1 MSATSMTAQPLHW
14 PAQGVSRV
22 PYQVFT
28 DPELYAC
35 EQERIFR
42 GDAWHWVGLEVETPQ
57 PGDFKT
63 QRIGDTPVIMVCDT
77 AGAMKVFVNRCAH
90 RGALLCVEQQGQV
103 KQFTCVYHN
112 WSFDLDGRL
121 RGVAFRH
128 GIRGQGGLPADFDFA
143 AHGLQRLRVEV
154 LHGLVF
160 ATFSAHVP
168 PLPEYLGRRMTEHLE
183 RIFSRPVRILGRYSQ
198 FMHNNWKLYMEN
210 VKDTYHASILHLF
223 LTTFGVNRLSM
234 EGGLEISAS
243 GGHHLSW
250 SKRAV
255 EQLAGTEYT
264 QGGMRAMQQDFTL
277 ADARL
282 LQTWPEYPDGITTAI
297 QGLFPNLVVQQIQNS
312 LALRLMV
319 PQGVDACELH
329 WLLFGYADDTPE
341 QAEMRLLQSNLV
353 GPAGLVSMEDGMIG
367 NWVQRTIARDP
378 EKTAVVEMGG
388 REVTSQGSR
397 VSEASIRG
405 FWQAYRTLMDL

>member
-1 MSATSMTAQPLHW
+1 MPSASTTAPSLRW
-14 PAQGVSRV
+14 PTLGVSRV

-28 DPELYAC
+28 DPELYTY

-42 GDAWHWVGLEVETPQ
+42 GDAWHWVGLDIETPN

-63 QRIGDTPVIMVCDT
+63 QRLGDTPVIMVRD
-77 AGAMKVFVNRCAH
+77 AEGALKVFVNRCAH
-90 RGALLCVEQQGQV
+90 RGALLCVEQRGQA

-128 GIRGQGGLPADFDFA
+128 GIRGQGGLPADFDYA

-160 ATFSAHVP
+160 ATFSTHVAP
-168 PLPEYLGRRMTEHLE
+168 VREYLGPRMTEHIA
-183 RIFSRPVRILGRYSQ
+183 RIFHRPIRILGSYSQ

-223 LTTFGVNRLSM
+223 LTTFGLNRLSM
-234 EGGLEISAS
+234 EGGLEISPC

-250 SKRAV
+250 SKRSA
-255 EQLAGTEYT
+255 EHMAGTDYA
-264 QGGMRAMQQDFTL
+264 QGTLRAMQQDFTL
-277 ADARL
+277 ADPRL
-282 LQTWPEYPDGITTAI
+282 LQTWPEFPDGVTNAI
-297 QGLFPNLVVQQIQNS
+297 QGIFPNLVVQQIQNS

-319 PQGVDACELH
+319 PQGVEACELH

-341 QAEMRLLQSNLV
+341 QAEMRLLQSNLI

-367 NWVQRTIARDP
+367 NWVQRTIAQDP
-378 EKTAVVEMGG
+378 DKTAVVEMGG
-388 REVTSQGSR
+388 RDVTSHGSR

-405 FWQAYRTLMDL
+405 FWQAYRSIMDL

>member
-1 MSATSMTAQPLHW
+1 MPSAATTAPSLRW
-14 PAQGVSRV
+14 PTLGVSRV

-28 DPELYAC
+28 DPELYAY

-42 GDAWHWVGLEVETPQ
+42 GDAWHWVGLDIETPN

-63 QRIGDTPVIMVCDT
+63 QRLGDTPVIMVRD
-77 AGAMKVFVNRCAH
+77 AEGALKVFVNRCAH
-90 RGALLCVEQQGQV
+90 RGALLCVEQRGQA

-160 ATFSAHVP
+160 ATFSTHVAP
-168 PLPEYLGRRMTEHLE
+168 VREYLGPRMTEHIA
-183 RIFSRPVRILGRYSQ
+183 RIFHRPIRILGSYSQ

-223 LTTFGVNRLSM
+223 LTTFGLNRLSM
-234 EGGLEISAS
+234 EGGLEISPC

-250 SKRAV
+250 SKRSA
-255 EQLAGTEYT
+255 EHMAGTDYA
-264 QGGMRAMQQDFTL
+264 QGTLRAMQQDFTL
-277 ADARL
+277 ADPRL
-282 LQTWPEYPDGITTAI
+282 LQTWPEFPDGVTNAI
-297 QGLFPNLVVQQIQNS
+297 QGIFPNLVVQQIQNS

-319 PQGVDACELH
+319 PQGVEACELH

-341 QAEMRLLQSNLV
+341 QAEMRLLQSNLI

-367 NWVQRTIARDP
+367 NWVQRTIAQDP
-378 EKTAVVEMGG
+378 DKTAVVEMGG
-388 REVTSQGSR
+388 RDVTSHGSR

-405 FWQAYRTLMDL
+405 FWQAYRSIMDL

>member
-1 MSATSMTAQPLHW
+1 MPSTAELSLRW
-14 PAQGVSRV
+14 PELGVCRV

-28 DPELYAC
+28 DPAVYAY
-35 EQERIFR
+35 EQERLFR
-42 GDAWHWVGLEVETPQ
+42 GDTWQWVGLEIETPN

-63 QRIGDTPVIMVCDT
+63 QRLGDTPVIMVRDVQ
-77 AGAMKVFVNRCAH
+77 GGIKVFVNRCSH
-90 RGALLCVEQQGQV
+90 RGAQLCIEQHGNARQL
-103 KQFTCVYHN
+103 TCAYHN

-128 GIRGQGGLPADFDFA
+128 GIRNEGGLPADFDFA

-160 ATFSAHVP
+160 ATFSAHVASVTIW
-168 PLPEYLGRRMTEHLE
+168 LGSRMTEHIA
-183 RIFSRPVRILGRYSQ
+183 RIFHRPVRILGTYSQ

-223 LTTFGVNRLSM
+223 LTTFGLNRLSM
-234 EGGLEISAS
+234 EGGLEISPC

-250 SKRAV
+250 SKRTS

-264 QGGMRAMQQDFTL
+264 QGTMHAMQKDFHL
-277 ADARL
+277 QEPRL
-282 LQTWPEYPDGITTAI
+282 LQTWPEFADGVTNAI
-297 QGLFPNLVVQQIQNS
+297 QGIFPNLVVQQIQNS
-312 LALRLMV
+312 LALRLML

-341 QAEMRLLQSNLV
+341 QTEMRLMQSNLV
-353 GPAGLVSMEDGMIG
+353 GPAGLISMEDGMIG
-367 NWVQRTIARDP
+367 NWVQRTIAQDP
-378 EKTAVVEMGG
+378 DKTAVLEMGG
-388 REVTSQGSR
+388 RDVRRQGSR

-405 FWQAYRTLMDL
+405 FWQAYRTMMDL

>member
-1 MSATSMTAQPLHW
+1 MPSAATTAPLLHW
-14 PAQGVSRV
+14 PALGVSRV

-28 DPELYAC
+28 DPALYAQ

-42 GDAWHWVGLEVETPQ
+42 GDAWHWVGLEVETPH

-63 QRIGDTPVIMVCDT
+63 QRLGDTPVIMVRDA
-77 AGAMKVFVNRCAH
+77 AGMMKVFVNRCAH
-90 RGALLCVEQQGQV
+90 RGALLCAEQRGQT

-160 ATFSAHVP
+160 ATFSTHVA
-168 PLPEYLGRRMTEHLE
+168 PLSDYLGPRMTEHIA
-183 RIFSRPVRILGRYSQ
+183 RIFNRPVRLLGSYSQ

-223 LTTFGVNRLSM
+223 LTTFGLNRLSM
-234 EGGLEISAS
+234 EGGLEISPC

-250 SKRAV
+250 SKRAT
-255 EQLAGTEYT
+255 EQMAGTEYA
-264 QGGMRAMQQDFTL
+264 QGTLRSMQQDFTL
-277 ADARL
+277 ADPRL
-282 LQTWPEYPDGITTAI
+282 LQAWAEYPHGITTAI
-297 QGLFPNLVVQQIQNS
+297 QGLFPNLVVQQIQNA
-312 LALRLMV
+312 LALRLLV
-319 PQGVDACELH
+319 PQGVDGCELH
-329 WLLFGYADDTPE
+329 WLLFGYEDDTPE
-341 QAEMRLLQSNLV
+341 QAEMRLLQNNLV

-367 NWVQRTIARDP
+367 NWVQRTIAQDP
-378 EKTAVVEMGG
+378 DKTAVVEMGG
-388 REVTSQGSR
+388 REVTSHGSR

-405 FWQAYRTLMDL
+405 FWQAYRAMMDL

>member
-1 MSATSMTAQPLHW
+1 MPSAATTAPSLRW
-14 PAQGVSRV
+14 PTLGVSRV

-28 DPELYAC
+28 DPELYTY

-42 GDAWHWVGLEVETPQ
+42 GDAWHWVGLDIETPN

-63 QRIGDTPVIMVCDT
+63 QRLGDTPVIMVRD
-77 AGAMKVFVNRCAH
+77 AEGALKVFVNRCAH
-90 RGALLCVEQQGQV
+90 RGALLCVEQRGQA

-128 GIRGQGGLPADFDFA
+128 GIRGQGGLPADFDYA

-160 ATFSAHVP
+160 ATFSTHVAP
-168 PLPEYLGRRMTEHLE
+168 VREYLGPRMTEHIA
-183 RIFSRPVRILGRYSQ
+183 RIFHRPIRILGSYSQ

-223 LTTFGVNRLSM
+223 LTTFGLNRLSM
-234 EGGLEISAS
+234 EGGLEISPC

-250 SKRAV
+250 SKRSA
-255 EQLAGTEYT
+255 EHMAGTDYA
-264 QGGMRAMQQDFTL
+264 QGTLRAMQQDFTL
-277 ADARL
+277 ADPRL
-282 LQTWPEYPDGITTAI
+282 LQTWPEFPDGVTNAI
-297 QGLFPNLVVQQIQNS
+297 QGIFPNLVVQQIQNS

-319 PQGVDACELH
+319 PQGVEACELH

-341 QAEMRLLQSNLV
+341 QAEMRLLQSNLI

-367 NWVQRTIARDP
+367 NWVQRTIAQDP
-378 EKTAVVEMGG
+378 DKTAVVEMGG
-388 REVTSQGSR
+388 RDVTSHGSR

-405 FWQAYRTLMDL
+405 FWQAYRSIMDL

>member
-1 MSATSMTAQPLHW
+1 MPTTAPIDVDLRW
-14 PAQGVSRV
+14 PELGVSRV

-28 DPELYAC
+28 DPAVYAY

-42 GDAWHWVGLEVETPQ
+42 GDTWQWVGLEIETPN

-63 QRIGDTPVIMVCDT
+63 QRLGDTPVLMVRD
-77 AGAMKVFVNRCAH
+77 AQGAIKVFVNRCSH
-90 RGALLCVEQQGQV
+90 RGAQLCIEQRGNAR
-103 KQFTCVYHN
+103 QFTCAYHN

-128 GIRGQGGLPADFDFA
+128 GIRNEGGLPADFDFT
-143 AHGLQRLRVEV
+143 AHGLQCLRVEV

-160 ATFSAHVP
+160 ATFSAHVA
-168 PLPEYLGRRMTEHLE
+168 PLTEWLGARMTEHIA
-183 RIFSRPVRILGRYSQ
+183 RIFHRPLRLLGTYSQ

-223 LTTFGVNRLSM
+223 LTTFGLNRLSM
-234 EGGLEISAS
+234 EGGLEISPC

-250 SKRAV
+250 SKRSA

-264 QGGMRAMQQDFTL
+264 QGSMHAMQKDFYL
-277 ADARL
+277 QEPRL
-282 LQTWPEYPDGITTAI
+282 LQTWPEFADGVTNAI
-297 QGLFPNLVVQQIQNS
+297 QGIFPNLVVQQIQNS
-312 LALRLMV
+312 LALRLML
-319 PQGVDACELH
+319 PHGVEACELH

-341 QAEMRLLQSNLV
+341 QADMRLMQSNLV

-367 NWVQRTIARDP
+367 NWVQRTIAQDP
-378 EKTAVVEMGG
+378 DKTAVLEMGG
-388 REVTSQGSR
+388 RDVTRHGSR

>member
-1 MSATSMTAQPLHW
+1 MVHTATTELSLHW
-14 PAQGVSRV
+14 PELGVCRV

-28 DPELYAC
+28 DPVVYAY
-35 EQERIFR
+35 EQARIFR
-42 GDAWHWVGLEVETPQ
+42 GDTWHWVGLESETPN

-63 QRIGDTPVIMVCDT
+63 QRLGETPVLMVRDT
-77 AGAMKVFVNRCAH
+77 HGAMKVFVNRCAH
-90 RGALLCVEQQGQV
+90 RGAQLCIAQHGNAR
-103 KQFTCVYHN
+103 QFTCAYHN

-128 GIRGQGGLPADFDFA
+128 GIRHEGGLPADFDFA

-168 PLPEYLGRRMTEHLE
+168 PLTEWLGARMTAHIA
-183 RIFSRPVRILGRYSQ
+183 RMFHRPIRILGTYSQ

-223 LTTFGVNRLSM
+223 LTTFGLNRLSM
-234 EGGLEISAS
+234 EGGLEISPC

-250 SKRAV
+250 SKRTA
-255 EQLAGTEYT
+255 EQLAGTEYA
-264 QGGMRAMQQDFTL
+264 QGTMHAMQTDFHL
-277 ADARL
+277 QEPRL
-282 LQTWPEYPDGITTAI
+282 LQTWPEFPDGITNAI
-297 QGLFPNLVVQQIQNS
+297 QGIFPNLVVQQIQNS

-319 PQGVDACELH
+319 PHGVEACELH
-329 WLLFGYADDTPE
+329 WLLFGYVDDTPE
-341 QAEMRLLQSNLV
+341 QADMRLMQSNLV

-367 NWVQRTIARDP
+367 NWVQRTIAQDP
-378 EKTAVVEMGG
+378 DKTAVLEMGG
-388 REVTSQGSR
+388 RDVPRQGSR

-405 FWQAYRTLMDL
+405 FWHAYRTMMDL